1 MNNDTS
7 EVIRRF
13 NLAFQQ
19 HEPALLLDIIA
30 DDCVLEN
37 TGPAPNG
44 ARYEGRAACLAFW
57 QGIASDPGMRFT
69 IEEIRTIGDHSLIFW
84 RLASGEGDAPSLRGV
99 NIMRVRAGLIVE
111 GRGYVKAGM

>member
-1 MNNDTS
+1 MNNDTA

-13 NLAFQQ
+13 NFAFQQ
-19 HEPALLLDIIA
+19 HEPALLLDIIG

-44 ARYEGRAACLAFW
+44 ARYEGRAACLALW
-57 QGIASDPGMRFT
+57 QRIASDPGIRFA
-69 IEEIRTIGDHSLIFW
+69 IEEVRTIADHALIFW
-84 RLASGEGDAPSLRGV
+84 RLAGEGDGPSLRGV

-111 GRGYVKAGM
+111 GRGYVKAGA

>member
-13 NLAFQQ
+13 NVAFQQ
-19 HEPALLLDIIA
+19 HEPALLADIIA

-44 ARYEGRAACLAFW
+44 ARYEGRAACLTFW
-57 QGIASDPGMRFT
+57 KRIATDPSIRFT
-69 IEEIRTIGDHSLIFW
+69 IEEVRTFGEHSLIFW
-84 RLASGEGDAPSLRGV
+84 RLSWGEGDASSVRGV
-99 NIMRVRAGLIVE
+99 NIMRVRAGLI
-111 GRGYVKAGM
+111 